1 MADKIWS
8 HSPDAFVILEHFGGN
23 TEEKELAEYRSGE
36 GKGMMFWGNMNS
48 AFNQNTMGYA
58 TNPSSDVSGTYYGSR
73 GWSVPHLVGYMESH
87 DEERVMYNNLEY
99 GNSFGDYDAKRL
111 STALLRMKAGYALFL
126 TIPGPKM
133 FWEFAELGFDHGIN
147 RCENGNYNPPGSE
160 GGDGDCRLSNKP
172 PVWNYQDDVNRV
184 SLYNFVSDFLRLR
197 KTYDVFNSSSV
208 TLAGMSSLTKTIVL
222 KNQPYTASPASSDDM
237 NLVLTTNFDVISKTI
252 QVSFPHTG
260 TWYNYY
266 DESELLVTST
276 PIEITLSAGTLALF
290 TDVEITNELLVTD
303 VYAETTEIN
312 SVSIYPN
319 PVGDYLNLSS
329 DQEIVGA
336 EFYSMQGAEVFPE
349 KITGVRWNVSHLPRG
364 MYVVDVKTTARKR
377 YQLKFI
383 KI

>member
-1 MADKIWS
+1 
-8 HSPDAFVILEHFGGN
+8 
-23 TEEKELAEYRSGE
+23 
-36 GKGMMFWGNMNS
+36 
-48 AFNQNTMGYA
+48 
-58 TNPSSDVSGTYYGSR
+58 
-73 GWSVPHLVGYMESH
+73 
-87 DEERVMYNNLEY
+87 
-99 GNSFGDYDAKRL
+99 
-111 STALLRMKAGYALFL
+111 
-126 TIPGPKM
+126 
-133 FWEFAELGFDHGIN
+133 
-147 RCENGNYNPPGSE
+147 
-160 GGDGDCRLSNKP
+160 
-172 PVWNYQDDVNRV
+172 
-184 SLYNFVSDFLRLR
+184 
-197 KTYDVFNSSSV
+197 
-208 TLAGMSSLTKTIVL
+208 
-222 KNQPYTASPASSDDM
+222 
-237 NLVLTTNFDVISKTI
+237 
-252 QVSFPHTG
+252 
-260 TWYNYY
+260 
-266 DESELLVTST
+266 VTST